1 MGWICYLDVW
11 VKYISQTREM
21 MRHFPPS
28 ARGFAAVLLVIKQ
41 YLPHTN
47 IADRNILIYSW
58 EISPSAARTSE
69 QMSLVFVV
77 MTLNVHKN
85 LSEELSNETAGHFMM
100 DFTSENKT
108 CKYLQPLVTTH
119 LISDP
124 TDFETREPDVQKC
137 CSLTHAGLSC
147 QSRHSAS
154 LLQHQ
159 ITN

>member
-1 MGWICYLDVW
+1 
-11 VKYISQTREM
+11 
-21 MRHFPPS
+21 
-28 ARGFAAVLLVIKQ
+28 
-41 YLPHTN
+41 
-47 IADRNILIYSW
+47 
-58 EISPSAARTSE
+58 
-69 QMSLVFVV
+69 MSLVFVV
-77 MTLNVHKN
+77 MTLED
-85 LSEELSNETAGHFMM
+85 EELSNETVGHFMM